1 MPRFD
6 TDRHFARLSGRSRLL
21 LPLSWLYRLGAA
33 ARRLAYR
40 RGWLRS
46 FRMPVPVVV
55 IGNVSVG
62 GTGKTPLAVWVV
74 RYLRAKGWTPGVVSR
89 GYGGSASDRRSSEA
103 VGTGSDPA
111 RVGDEPVLLAR
122 HTGAPVW
129 IGVDRAFA
137 AQSLLRAH
145 PECDVLI
152 ADDGLQHYRL
162 ARDVEV
168 AVIDAALGF
177 GNRRMLPSGPLREP
191 PGRLRTVDALVVNG
205 AACIDAPVPTDRQF
219 EMRIAPAR
227 LYRLDDP
234 TITADL
240 QALQAAPVHAVA
252 GIGYPQ
258 RFFDL
263 LRRLGFAVLEHPYPD
278 HHAFAAADL
287 EHGPGPV
294 ILTEKDAVKC
304 RAFAQPHH
312 WVLAVEAQ
320 LQEEFG
326 TCLLQALHPA
336 SPRSRPPPGTP
347 SDPLAPRHGSQA
359 A

>member
-6 TDRHFARLSGRSRLL
+6 TDRHFARLSLRSGLL
-21 LPLSWLYRLGAA
+21 LPLSWLYRLAGA
-33 ARRLAYR
+33 ARRFAYR
-40 RGWLRS
+40 AGWLRS
-46 FRMPVPVVV
+46 YRMPVPVVV

-74 RYLRAKGWTPGVVSR
+74 RFLRARGWTPGVVSR
-89 GYGGSASDRRSSEA
+89 GYGGSASNRRSCEEVTA
-103 VGTGSDPA
+103 TSDPA
-111 RVGDEPVLLAR
+111 RVGDEPVLIAR
-122 HTGAPVW
+122 HAAVPVW

-137 AQSLLRAH
+137 AQSLLRSH

-162 ARDVEV
+162 AREVEI

-191 PGRLRTVDALVVNG
+191 ASRLRSVDALVVNG
-205 AACIDAPVPTDRQF
+205 APSIDAPVPEHAQF
-219 EMRIAPAR
+219 EMRIAPTR

-234 TITADL
+234 SIAGDPASLRAT
-240 QALQAAPVHAVA
+240 PVHAVA
-252 GIGYPQ
+252 GIGYPR

-263 LRRLGFAVLEHPYPD
+263 LRQMGFDVQEHPLPD
-278 HHAFAAADL
+278 HHVFTAADL
-287 EHGPGPV
+287 EHGSGPV

-304 RAFAQPHH
+304 RAFAQPNH

-326 TCLLQALHPA
+326 TCLLRALRK
-336 SPRSRPPPGTP
+336 SVDTPPGHR
-347 SDPLAPRHGSQA
+347 A
-359 A
+359 

>member
-6 TDRHFARLSGRSRLL
+6 TDRHFARLSLRSALL
-21 LPLSWLYRLGAA
+21 LPLSWLYRLSVAI
-33 ARRLAYR
+33 RRRAYR
-40 RGWLRS
+40 AGWLRS

-74 RYLRAKGWTPGVVSR
+74 RFLRASGWTPGVVSR
-89 GYGGSASDRRSSEA
+89 GYGGSASDRRTCESVTA
-103 VGTGSDPA
+103 ASDAA
-111 RVGDEPVLLAR
+111 RVGDEPVLIAR

-137 AQSLLRAH
+137 AQSLLRSH
-145 PECDVLI
+145 PQCDVLV

-162 ARDVEV
+162 ARDVEI

-177 GNRRMLPSGPLREP
+177 GNRQMLPSGPLREP
-191 PGRLRTVDALVVNG
+191 ASRLREVDALVVNG
-205 AACIDAPVPTDRQF
+205 APAIDAPVPEGAQF
-219 EMRIAPAR
+219 EMCIAPAR

-234 TITADL
+234 SIAGDL
-240 QALQAAPVHAVA
+240 EALRASPVHAVA

-263 LRRLGFAVLEHPYPD
+263 LRRLGCTVIEHPFPD
-278 HHAFAAADL
+278 HHVFAATDL

-304 RAFAQPHH
+304 TGFAQPHH

-326 TCLLQALHPA
+326 DCLLRALRKPTA
-336 SPRSRPPPGTP
+336 APP
-347 SDPLAPRHGSQA
+347 APRG
-359 A
+359 